1 MSGFLARLIAPAP
14 RCGQLCR
21 EVQEELAT
29 MRLSDALREVARRQ
43 SAP

>member
-1 MSGFLARLIAPAP
+1 MSGFLAPAP